1 MSNTMQYRFV
11 YYSVVTGVFLMKTSH
26 RHLWM
31 SGTTGVCCGMRCQ
44 HSSCAMCGAWVW
56 EKERVCRP
64 FTTNAQQCE
73 GVELENPF
81 RFLMTNI
88 NFELPKTDVVV
99 GRPMIALC
107 VTHSPT
113 AIAAAQWWWPA
124 ILCIHYIKN
133 NTKPKCNC
141 ILIWNYCVR
150 ALLCFSLLCM
160 CFFFLWPTQCPQVT
174 HSIRSH
180 YMLDCNRGQ
189 STQEMSKCNNIRV
202 SPKMYEHESERIDSH
217 QMQNQKYQSRQMV
230 IYAVPKDTKYQ
241 LVVLPISMRRT
252 IIWLSLLSISINAH
266 RTKKISAGCVELF
279 DFFCTCLDWRG
290 RHHNLTTASTIIIHI
305 SKFDGAYHWE
315 SDV

>member
-160 CFFFLWPTQCPQVT
+160 CFFFCGLHNAPRWHILFARITCWTVIEDNRLKKCPSVII
-174 HSIRSH
+174 SVCP
-180 YMLDCNRGQ
+180 L
-189 STQEMSKCNNIRV
+189 KCMNMN
-202 SPKMYEHESERIDSH
+202 
-217 QMQNQKYQSRQMV
+217 QN
-230 IYAVPKDTKYQ
+230 A
-241 LVVLPISMRRT
+241 
-252 IIWLSLLSISINAH
+252 
-266 RTKKISAGCVELF
+266 
-279 DFFCTCLDWRG
+279 
-290 RHHNLTTASTIIIHI
+290 
-305 SKFDGAYHWE
+305 
-315 SDV
+315 